1 MRFAVANFV
10 TALAIAG
17 LAALGGALAVY
28 AGYDDA
34 PGCVLIGLL
43 LVVGAVALGGRAA
56 QRRE

>member
-17 LAALGGALAVY
+17 LAALGGALVVY
-28 AGYDDA
+28 AEFDDA
-34 PGCVLIGLL
+34 PGGVLIGILL
-43 LVVGAVALGGRAA
+43 IIGAVTLGARAA